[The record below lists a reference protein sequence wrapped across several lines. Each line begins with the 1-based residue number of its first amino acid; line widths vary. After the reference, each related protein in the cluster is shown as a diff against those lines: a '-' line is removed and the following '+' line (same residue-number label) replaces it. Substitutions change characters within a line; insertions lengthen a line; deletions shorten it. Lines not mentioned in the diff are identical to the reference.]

1 MITGTSQADVALLII
16 DGVGFE
22 KGISKDGST
31 KEHALLAFTL
41 GIRTMICGIN
51 KIDAPGFEYK
61 ADRWE
66 EIKGNIAGELQ
77 KIGYPIDPK
86 DQTKKKDGK
95 AVELKKD
102 QVPVAFVPISG
113 WTGENL
119 IKGVAQD
126 EDLAKKIGSWYKG
139 PCLMEV
145 LDGII
150 PPPRPTDKPLRI
162 PLQDIYKIDG
172 IGTVPVGRVETGIMK
187 PNMAMIFGPSGVA
200 GDVKS
205 IEMHHAS
212 LPEAVPGDNIGFNI
226 KGPKKDDLKRGF
238 VGGEKSN
245 DPPKE
250 AETFEAQVII
260 MNHPGQIGNG
270 YTPVFD
276 CHTAH
281 IATKFDKI
289 KIKLEKRSGKV
300 LEEIKDGDPED
311 KAITLKKDDSGIV
324 VMRPTKPMVV
334 ETFKEYP
341 PLGRFAVRDMKKTVA
356 VGIIKVVNKKEYGKA
371 GGAAAAKG
379 APKKK

>member
-1 MITGTSQADVALLII
+1 
-16 DGVGFE
+16 
-22 KGISKDGST
+22 
-31 KEHALLAFTL
+31 
-41 GIRTMICGIN
+41 MICGIN

-61 ADRWE
+61 AERWE
-66 EIKGNIAGELQ
+66 EIKSNIAVELQ
-77 KIGYPIDPK
+77 RIGFPIDPK
-86 DQTKKKDGK
+86 DQSKKKDGK
-95 AVELKKD
+95 PVELKKD

-119 IKGVAQD
+119 IKNVTQD
-126 EDLAKKIGSWYKG
+126 EELGKRISSWYKG

-145 LDGII
+145 LDQII
-150 PPPRPTDKPLRI
+150 PPERPTNKPLRI

-187 PNMAMIFGPSGVA
+187 PNMAMIFGPSGVT

-238 VGGEKSN
+238 VGGEKAN

-250 AETFEAQVII
+250 ADTFDAQVII
-260 MNHPGQIGNG
+260 MNHPGTIGNG

-300 LEEIKDGDPED
+300 LEEIKEGDPED

-324 VMRPTKPMVV
+324 QMKPTKPMVV

-356 VGIIKVVNKKEYGKA
+356 VGIIKAVNKKEYGKA
-371 GGAAAAKG
+371 GAKAAAPAAGDKGKAKP
-379 APKKK
+379 AK